1 MGSTA
6 MGRFWLSCQRSFQSN
21 AARGCRRRALTRPPA
36 GLLLAAGFLLSLSL
50 FSPVY
55 ASDYPEA
62 HLLGY
67 TFTFDGKTYDPVRDE
82 STWHYTVTGPMVSGP
97 TYKDLS
103 HWILALCTPHVV
115 VEASGNKWERR
126 TKPDPHHGLIGIKW
140 DDKVDKQGSAS
151 FYFVLK
157 GDWGIDYSV
166 AVAAKAGQGLESGLL
181 PGPACQA
188 DSCRIDYEVT
198 ARNDWR
204 FLKPGTYAA
213 SVMQIHLHGSSG
225 VLLAFDSFSEA
236 VEPHQWGEGP
246 AIHFEYSLG
255 RTLEEA
261 SDRGWLPA
269 TVFNKEEVIVDK
281 AAVTQGV
288 RLTVW
293 ARAVVADVTRA
304 SEYRGGGTVSVQLLC
319 D

>member
-1 MGSTA
+1 MGWSRL
-6 MGRFWLSCQRSFQSN
+6 GCQRKFKWNGTGTAAVQSA
-21 AARGCRRRALTRPPA
+21 AARPTPARLTS
-36 GLLLAAGFLLSLSL
+36 LLASVIALLLSLS
-50 FSPVY
+50 FSIPSY
-55 ASDYPEA
+55 ASDFPTVN
-62 HLLGY
+62 LLGF
-67 TFTFDGKTYDPVRDE
+67 TFAFDGKTYDPVRDE

-103 HWILALCTPHVV
+103 HWILALCGPQQV
-115 VEASGNKWERR
+115 VEASGKWERNS
-126 TKPDPHHGLIGIKW
+126 KPDPHHGLIGVKFE
-140 DDKVDKQGSAS
+140 DKVDKEGSAS

-166 AVAAKAGQGLESGLL
+166 AVAAKAGQGKESGVL

-188 DSCRIDYEVT
+188 DSCRIDYELSS
-198 ARNDWR
+198 RNDWR

-213 SVMQIHLHGSSG
+213 SVMQIHLHGSTG

-236 VEPHQWGEGP
+236 VEPQEWGEGP

-261 SDRGWLPA
+261 SARGWLPA

-281 AAVTQGV
+281 AAVTQGA

-293 ARAVVADVTRA
+293 ARAVVTDVTMA
-304 SEYRGGGTVSVQLLC
+304 SEYRGVGTVSVQLLC